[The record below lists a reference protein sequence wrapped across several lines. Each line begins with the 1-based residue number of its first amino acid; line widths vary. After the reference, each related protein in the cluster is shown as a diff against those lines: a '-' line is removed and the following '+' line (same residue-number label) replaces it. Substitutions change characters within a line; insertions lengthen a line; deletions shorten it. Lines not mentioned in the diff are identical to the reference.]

1 MTLIGYI
8 LLLVTSTLFF
18 LALLV
23 KVFYQKQQMNKRLQH
38 FIHSEN
44 NEPKSEKEMRRIVD
58 LTTAKEKVRKRL
70 KAKDKNKSIE
80 IMLQRAGIPLKSE
93 EYVMFQWISVVFFA
107 LLFYL
112 FKPAILLFMFGA
124 IFGFVIPKVI
134 VRSKQKKRLQ
144 QFNNYLP
151 EMISTVVNALRAGFS
166 FFQALRNVMEESPSP
181 VKEELAIV
189 LQEMQYGAT
198 VEESLN
204 RMKERMPSNDLDLM
218 IQAILIQRQVG
229 GNLAVVLEKI
239 VHTIRERIK
248 IQGQIK
254 TLTAQGKMSGMVIA
268 LLPLGLAGM
277 LFIVNP
283 PYMLVLFTNPIG
295 LMLLA
300 VGAVSMMIGF
310 FFIMKI
316 TTIEV

>member
-112 FKPAILLFMFGA
+112 FKPAILLFVFGA

-151 EMISTVVNALRAGFS
+151 EMISTTF
-166 FFQALRNVMEESPSP
+166 
-181 VKEELAIV
+181 
-189 LQEMQYGAT
+189 T
-198 VEESLN
+198 
-204 RMKERMPSNDLDLM
+204 
-218 IQAILIQRQVG
+218 
-229 GNLAVVLEKI
+229 
-239 VHTIRERIK
+239 
-248 IQGQIK
+248 QI
-254 TLTAQGKMSGMVIA
+254 
-268 LLPLGLAGM
+268 
-277 LFIVNP
+277 
-283 PYMLVLFTNPIG
+283 
-295 LMLLA
+295 
-300 VGAVSMMIGF
+300 
-310 FFIMKI
+310 
-316 TTIEV
+316 